1 MNLSI
6 LFTSGPID
14 NTNFILGNVEVRVRN
29 TDPSNSASVTV
40 RLLDES
46 LSPEALIDSDSFIV
60 NASRTESELY
70 SVAALSSFLIE
81 VEIDLANRSDV
92 ITATAV
98 QPTVTAFNGSSEFD
112 QFIRLMVSSPEVLQ
126 DINYPVTPQLN
137 LILPETAICS
147 MASIMG
153 DVSLNNIPQAGI
165 DISFTADTSGVS
177 FMPNPAT
184 TDMNGE
190 YVTSIVVTSPK
201 GPTNT
206 AITASATVDGQS
218 VQSVGVTEVEC
229 LPFEIYVTNNG
240 SNDVSVIDTVTNMVV
255 DTITGITNPTGIAA
269 NSLTDLVYVAN
280 NNSFLSVIDGTT
292 NVIINTITAGINV
305 IQFGVDVNESEN
317 LIFLANNGGPANTVT
332 IVDGTSNVII
342 DTVTVTPQ
350 ANGVAVDQQ
359 RNLTYVTS
367 AFTGFVSVID
377 GDNGFVITA
386 TITVGGSPRGLEV
399 NESTNTIYV
408 ALSSF
413 PLVSVIDG
421 DSFLLTSTI
430 SVGIVPLD
438 VALNENTN
446 LIYVTNQGSGNI
458 SVIDGNLD
466 VVTATITVGIGSGL
480 SAITL
485 IEDSNTIYVA
495 NTNSNNVSVI
505 DGDTNMVI
513 TTITVGGSPL
523 DITFL

>member
-1 MNLSI
+1 MSI

-14 NTNFILGNVEVRVRN
+14 NTNFFLGNVEVRVRN

-98 QPTVTAFNGSSEFD
+98 QPTVTTFNGSSDFD

-165 DISFTADTSGVS
+165 DVSFTADTSGVS

-206 AITASATVDGQS
+206 AVTASATVDGQS

-255 DTITGITNPTGIAA
+255 DTITGITNPTGIAT

-280 NNSFLSVIDGTT
+280 NSSFLSVIDGTT
-292 NVIINTITAGINV
+292 NVIINTITIGIFV
-305 IQFGVDVNESEN
+305 SEYGVAVNESEN
-317 LIFLANNGGPANTVT
+317 LIYLANNGGSANTVI
-332 IVDGTSNVII
+332 IVDGTSNVIT
-342 DTVTVTPQ
+342 DTVSVTS
-350 ANGVAVDQQ
+350 AAIGVAVDQQ

-367 AFTGFVSVID
+367 EGSGVVSVID

-386 TITVGGSPRGLEV
+386 TFTVGGSPQGLAV
-399 NESTNTIYV
+399 NESTNKVYV
-408 ALSSF
+408 AGTGVASDV
-413 PLVSVIDG
+413 VSVIDG
-421 DSFLLTSTI
+421 GSFVLTSTI
-430 SVGIVPLD
+430 SVGSLPLD

-446 LIYVTNQGSGNI
+446 LIYVTNQGSENV

-466 VVTATITVGIGSGL
+466 VVTATITVGGNGL
-480 SAITL
+480 IAITL

-495 NTNSNNVSVI
+495 NANSNNVSVI

-513 TTITVGGSPL
+513 TTITVGITPR